1 MGKDSQVGAD
11 ALKDVDDLALVGSA
25 LALGLDVENDDG
37 DQDEYRRMTHE
48 LCRRGTQLIFD
59 EMARL
64 TLGEDLQA
72 RILACNILGELG
84 FKQGRPFG
92 AETFPLL
99 ARLCTEEASPPV
111 LGAAISAMGNL
122 GRPEALPYVVAHA
135 THSDPDVRFSVACA
149 LPSVAEGEW
158 LDQAHPLV
166 TTLMQLTSDED
177 SDVRDWANFG
187 LGTQVKVDGAAV
199 RQRLIARLDDP
210 DEDTRAEAIAGLAKR
225 HAPEAIRHVR
235 DALWAQ
241 AVTWY
246 AVESACALGEP
257 SFAER
262 LAQLE
267 DWWVVNVNLL
277 KDARRRCGPTRIDD
291 EVTLI
296 RALIDAPELDHLSIS
311 FSSEL
316 LTNRAGDPEMNLV
329 GPGIDVWYDMMALM
343 ERADGSVDAAV
354 QLIQRDLKEADPTSG

>member
-1 MGKDSQVGAD
+1 VFPCVLASNLDRQRLLQSGYGHGMGKDSQVGAD

-84 FKQGRPFG
+84 FKKGRPFG

-158 LDQAHPLV
+158 LDQAHLLV

-177 SDVRDWANFG
+177 SDVRDWATFG

-210 DEDTRAEAIAGLAKR
+210 DEDTRAEQRLVDARQFLEAAELFDAPDVVATCAIHAAIAA
-225 HAPEAIRHVR
+225 ADAITCH
-235 DALWAQ
+235 
-241 AVTWY
+241 
-246 AVESACALGEP
+246 ALGER
-257 SFAER
+257 SRDGNHVSAV
-262 LAQLE
+262 
-267 DWWVVNVNLL
+267 DLL
-277 KDARRRCGPTRIDD
+277 RQVDSKLSTSLKRALDRKNSGWLRERRRLC
-291 EVTLI
+291 
-296 RALIDAPELDHLSIS
+296 S
-311 FSSEL
+311 
-316 LTNRAGDPEMNLV
+316 
-329 GPGIDVWYDMMALM
+329 
-343 ERADGSVDAAV
+343 
-354 QLIQRDLKEADPTSG
+354 